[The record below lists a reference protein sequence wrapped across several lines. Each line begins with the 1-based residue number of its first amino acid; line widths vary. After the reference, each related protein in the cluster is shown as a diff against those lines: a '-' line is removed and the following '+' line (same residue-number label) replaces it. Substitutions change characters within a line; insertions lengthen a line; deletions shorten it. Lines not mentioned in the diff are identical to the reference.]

1 MADTPDF
8 VRDRLAATEAAG
20 LLRRP
25 PTIESTGP
33 VRGRVHGRD
42 VVLFCGNDYLSLRTD
57 PRVARGATEAAETY
71 GGGAG
76 SSRLIAGSLPIH
88 DVLEAEVADWLGTEA
103 ALVFPSGYQA
113 NLGMLQALAGPEDQ
127 IVSDALN
134 HASIIDG
141 CRLSRATVAVV
152 PHKDR
157 HAAERALSEGD
168 FAERFLVGEGLYSM
182 DGDRGK
188 VKDWMWAVHN
198 TGAHLLVDEAHAL
211 GVLGPAG
218 AGVAAE
224 RGAGH
229 LPLARVGTFGKA
241 LGAAGAAIATDGATR
256 ELLVNAGRTYI
267 FTTGLAPAA
276 AGAALAGI
284 RIARSEAGDALR
296 ARLVRHSRR
305 VWNGL
310 LDAGWQVPGD
320 EDTPIKP
327 AIVGTPEAAMA
338 LHQRLLEAGLYAMA
352 IRPPTVPEGT
362 CRIRITLSAAHT
374 DDDIDRL
381 LSAMGTPDTVP
392 RP

>member
-1 MADTPDF
+1 MADTPTF
-8 VRDRLAATEAAG
+8 VRDRLAAIEAAG
-20 LLRRP
+20 LLRQP
-25 PTIESTGP
+25 PTIEATGP
-33 VRGRVHGRD
+33 VTGRVGGRD
-42 VVLFCGNDYLSLRTD
+42 ATLFCGNDYLALRTD
-57 PRVARGATEAAETY
+57 PRIAQAAADAAEAH

-76 SSRLIAGSLPIH
+76 SSRLIAGSLAVH
-88 DVLEAEVADWLGTEA
+88 EELEAEIADWLGTAA

-113 NLGMLQALAGPEDQ
+113 NLAMLQALAGPDDQ

-134 HASIIDG
+134 HASLIDG

-157 HAAERALSEGD
+157 RAAERALSDGA

-241 LGAAGAAIATDGATR
+241 LGAAGAAIATDAATR
-256 ELLVNAGRTYI
+256 DLLVNAGRTYI

-284 RIARSEAGDALR
+284 RIARSAEGDERR
-296 ARLVRHSRR
+296 ARLAGHARR
-305 VWNGL
+305 IWNGL

-327 AIVGTPEAAMA
+327 AIVGPPEEAMA
-338 LHQRLLEAGLYAMA
+338 LHHRLLEAGLYAMA

-362 CRIRITLSAAHT
+362 CRIRITLSAAHS

-381 LSAMGTPDTVP
+381 LGAMGSPDTVP